1 MNRFTEQP
9 TIQSDVNEFTRS
21 QGPLHCYDGA
31 VQHAVL
37 PRIRICRWRATSI
50 AALVAVLVLAA
61 YVSLTGQAAWE
72 AQLMRWQQA
81 NSPRPL
87 PWLAEALTWLGNST
101 PTLVIATTAGLL
113 LLGARHRLLAA
124 LLVGAVALRALSPLM
139 KDLIERPR
147 PSPELVDVA
156 NQLSTPSFPSGHVLG
171 ATLLYGF
178 LVYAA
183 ECAIVNERV
192 RRVVQAG
199 CVSMMLLMGYARVEL
214 GEHWPTDVLG
224 GWLIGLLMVMA
235 LAWVH
240 RRSRSRYV
248 GEPVRIDF

>member
-1 MNRFTEQP
+1 M
-9 TIQSDVNEFTRS
+9 NEFTRS
-21 QGPLHCYDGA
+21 AERRACYAGA

-37 PRIRICRWRATSI
+37 PRIRICQWRATSI
-50 AALVAVLVLAA
+50 AAVVGVLLLAG
-61 YVSLTGQAAWE
+61 YVSLTGQATWE

-81 NSPRPL
+81 GSPQPL
-87 PWLAEALTWLGNST
+87 RWLAEALTWLGNST
-101 PTLVIATTAGLL
+101 PTLVIASAAGALL
-113 LLGARHRLLAA
+113 LSARHRMLAG
-124 LLVGAVALRALSPLM
+124 LLVGAVALRALSPVI

-156 NQLSTPSFPSGHVLG
+156 NQLSTASFPSGHVLG

-178 LVYAA
+178 LAYAA
-183 ECAIVNERV
+183 EFAIVNERV
-192 RRVVQAG
+192 RRIVQAG

-224 GWLIGLLMVMA
+224 GWLIGLLMVMT

-240 RRSRSRYV
+240 RRSQSRA
-248 GEPVRIDF
+248 GIDAVRIDS